1 MLHGAENGH
10 GPASIFQDRYL
21 NRRICH
27 DLLAGQSLFDKG
39 SDLTRGAPG
48 NRDRASQKRKGQL
61 PVGIYSEVAGEF
73 RTIGDGYFE
82 QVVSPE
88 TVGWED
94 DPCRSR

>member
-1 MLHGAENGH
+1 MLHRTKNNNR
-10 GPASIFQDRYL
+10 PAPIFEDRHTD
-21 NRRICH
+21 RRVCH
-27 DLLAGQSLFDKG
+27 DLLAGQSPFDKG
-39 SDLTRGAPG
+39 SYLTRSAPG
-48 NRDRASQKRKGQL
+48 DRDRAFQKRKGQL